1 MKKLNSILA
10 LVLAFSLLFALSA
23 CTPKDGGEPAGTDKL
38 DILSVCVGPNPDTI
52 DPALN
57 SSVDGATMIIHA
69 FEGLYTLDKDGVPIP
84 GQAESVE
91 VSDDGTVY
99 TFHLRE
105 GLKWSEGTKLT
116 AEDFVYSWNRAIAP
130 ETAADYEYMYDV
142 IKGYEDG
149 ELDAVAVDERT
160 LQVTLNAATP
170 YFLELTA
177 FPTFSPVLK
186 ATVEANGEAWA
197 TKADTYIGNGPY
209 RMTEW
214 IPSSY
219 IMYEKNPNYWDVDS
233 LGTEKI
239 KFVLMEDDNA
249 QHAAYAAGELQFIDG
264 VPNDEIDTLKAQPDF
279 YIEGQLGTYYISFN
293 IKDPA
298 LANPKL
304 REALTLAI
312 NRPFICAEIG
322 KGGQVPAAAFVSL
335 GLSDATAGSSFRTAS
350 NNYFDPNDHAGN
362 LAKAKAIIQEEYTDK
377 GLAVPSFEYLYN
389 TNTGHQAIAEALQND
404 WKEIGVNITIQSQE
418 WGTFLQTRKNHEFQ
432 IARNGW
438 LNDYNDPIG
447 MLDMFITGGGNNDGD
462 WSNAEFDQLIK
473 DIKGSSDAA
482 VRFAKMHEAEDLL
495 MGDWALSP
503 IYYYVDFFMMSEKLE
518 GAWSSPLGYKY
529 FMYATAMK

>member
-1 MKKLNSILA
+1 MKKLSSILA
-10 LVLAFSLLFALSA
+10 LVLALSLLALSA
-23 CTPKDGGEPAGTDKL
+23 CTTPPDNPAGADKL
-38 DILSVCVGPNPDTI
+38 DVLPVNVGPNPDTI

-84 GQAESVE
+84 GQAAGVE

-99 TFHLRE
+99 TFRLKD
-105 GLKWSEGTKLT
+105 GLKWSDGSALT
-116 AEDFVYSWNRAIAP
+116 ADDFVYSWNRAIDP
-130 ETAADYEYMYDV
+130 DTAADYEYIFDV

-149 ELDAVAVDERT
+149 ALDVVATDAQT

-177 FPTFSPVLK
+177 FPTFSPVQK
-186 ATVEANGEAWA
+186 ATIEANGEAWA
-197 TKADTYIGNGPY
+197 TKAETYIGNGPY

-214 IPSSY
+214 VASSY
-219 IMYEKNPNYWDVDS
+219 ILYEKNPNYWNYEN
-233 LGTEKI
+233 LGTEQI

-249 QHAAYAAGELQFIDG
+249 RLSAYTAGELLFIDE
-264 VPNDEIDTLKAQPDF
+264 VPNDEIDTLKARPNF

-298 LANPKL
+298 LSNPKL
-304 REALTLAI
+304 REALTLAV

-335 GLSDATAGSSFRTAS
+335 GLSDATAGSSFRTAA

-377 GLAVPSFEYLYN
+377 GLPIPSFEYLYN

-447 MLDMFITGGGNNDGD
+447 MLDMFVTGGGNNDGD

-482 VRFAKMHEAEDLL
+482 VRFEKMHEAEDLL

-529 FMYATAMK
+529 FMYATAAK

>member
-1 MKKLNSILA
+1 MKKLGSILA
-10 LVLAFSLLFALSA
+10 LILALSLLMLSA
-23 CTPKDGGEPAGTDKL
+23 CTTPADDGADKL
-38 DILSVCVGPNPDTI
+38 DVLSVCVGPNPDTI

-69 FEGLYTLDKDGVPIP
+69 FEGLYTLDKDGVPVP
-84 GQAESVE
+84 GQAASVDISE
-91 VSDDGTVY
+91 DGTVY
-99 TFHLRE
+99 TFHLKD

-130 ETAADYEYMYDV
+130 ETAADYEYMFDV
-142 IKGYEDG
+142 IKGYDDG
-149 ELDAVAVDERT
+149 ALDVVAVDEQT
-160 LQVTLNAATP
+160 LQVTLNVATP

-177 FPTFSPVLK
+177 FPTFSPVLRPI
-186 ATVEANGEAWA
+186 VEANGEAWA

-214 IPSSY
+214 VASSY
-219 IMYEKNPNYWDVDS
+219 IMYEKNPNYWDVAN

-249 QHAAYAAGELQFIDG
+249 QLAAYTSGELQFIDT
-264 VPNDEIDTLKAQPDF
+264 VPNDEIDTLKARPDF

-293 IKDPA
+293 VNDPA
-298 LANPKL
+298 LANPKF
-304 REALTLAI
+304 RQALTLAI

-322 KGGQVPAAAFVSL
+322 KAGQQPAAAFVST
-335 GLSDATAGSSFRTAS
+335 GLSDAAPGSSFRVPA
-350 NNYFDPNDHAGN
+350 NNYFDPGDHAGN
-362 LAKAKAIIQEEYTDK
+362 VAKAKAIIKEEYTDK
-377 GLAVPSFEYLYN
+377 GIAIPTFEYLYN
-389 TNTGHQAIAEALQND
+389 TDTGHQAIAEALQND

-447 MLDMFITGGGNNDGD
+447 MLDMFVTGGGNNDGD
-462 WSNAEFDQLIK
+462 WKNAQFDQLIQE
-473 DIKGSSDAA
+473 IKGSSDPA

-503 IYYYVDFFMMSEKLE
+503 IYYYVDIYMMNEKLE

-529 FMYATAMK
+529 FMYATAAK